1 MIKLIIF
8 DIDGTLVNAYPAIV
22 ASFNHAMRCCGYP
35 ARSAAVIR
43 RAVGRGDVELL
54 RPFVASRD
62 LRKVLRAY
70 RAHHAGALI
79 EKARLYPGARSLLI
93 GLKERGIMLAVAS
106 NRPTRFS
113 RLLLRHVGIRDFF
126 QRVLCKDA
134 VRFGKPHPQ
143 ILLSIMR
150 ACGVSRQETLYVGDM
165 VIDAQA
171 ARRAGVKAV
180 MVTTGSS
187 TRAELK
193 HQQPYLVLPRLTLG
207 RFRTIIRQCTEL

>member
-8 DIDGTLVNAYPAIV
+8 DIDGTLVNAYPAIT
-22 ASFNHAMRCCGYP
+22 ASFNYAMRSCGYP

-43 RAVGRGDVELL
+43 RAVGRGDLELL
-54 RPFVASRD
+54 RPFVA
-62 LRKVLRAY
+62 LRELRSVLRVY
-70 RAHHAGALI
+70 RAHHSRALI
-79 EKARLYPGARSLLI
+79 EKARLYPGVRALLT
-93 GLKERGIMLAVAS
+93 GLRRRGIMLAVAS

-113 RLLLRHVGIRDFF
+113 QLLLRHVGIRTLFC
-126 QRVLCKDA
+126 RVLCKDA

-143 ILLSIMR
+143 ILSTIMR
-150 ACGVSRQETLYVGDM
+150 LCKVSPGETLYVGDM

-171 ARRAGVKAV
+171 ARRAGVKAI

-193 HQQPYLVLPRLTLG
+193 RERPYLVVPRLTPRL
-207 RFRTIIRQCTEL
+207 FSTIIRPCTEL